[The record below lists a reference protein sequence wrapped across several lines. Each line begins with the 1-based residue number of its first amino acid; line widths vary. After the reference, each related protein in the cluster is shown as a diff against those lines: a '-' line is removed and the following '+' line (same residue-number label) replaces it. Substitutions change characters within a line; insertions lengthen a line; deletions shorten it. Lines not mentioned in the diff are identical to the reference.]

1 MEDGLLFLKYI
12 GVFIK
17 LSKLKTFINE
27 LRFLFSKIQFK
38 SPRSIELS

>member
-1 MEDGLLFLKYI
+1 MQDGLLFLKYI

-38 SPRSIELS
+38 SSRSIELS